1 MEDIKRF
8 ETTLTNFSDVNN
20 GFIRATVNIF
30 TKDQVANGF
39 EFQDEGIEK
48 RRKQWAYVPVV
59 AEYIEDNEDMG
70 THGGKLT
77 ISDGEFKYERTTI
90 PMGVAI
96 ADTDRFEDV
105 ICMNGE
111 TKRYF
116 CTDVYLWYEQFEKE
130 LSMFKNG
137 ETRPQSME
145 VKILNSDFVDGV
157 EKVYDFEPLAICIL
171 GQDVPP
177 AFKDS
182 KVKVAFQSDEFKA
195 NFDKMMFALDKYI
208 KSNEEGGNEVEEEN
222 KNTEVET
229 DVESVETDVPSTEEV
244 NMDESI
250 KDEETTNVSD
260 EEDMK
265 KKKKCEDEDNRE
277 AKSFELSHDDVRN
290 LLSKK
295 LDTYDSNGRR
305 NYDIW
310 VMEVFDTYCIYQKWD
325 EVNQYFKAYYTK
337 TENDINIEDT
347 VEVFMMYLTQQE
359 LDDLKQEKESY
370 SELQSKYNDVNEK
383 YQKYVKKEE
392 DAKKQEMIDSFAGN
406 LTQEEVEKC
415 IDDISK
421 FTVEEIETK
430 LTLELGRKAKSEKQE
445 VVFTETNEE
454 QKEFVNFAKFDDNSY
469 FAQLAKKIKGIK

>member
-1 MEDIKRF
+1 VEDIKRF

-96 ADTDRFEDV
+96 SDTDRFEDV

-137 ETRPQSME
+137 EARPQSME

-177 AFKDS
+177 AYKDS
-182 KVKVAFQSDEFKA
+182 KIKVAFQSDEFKA

-229 DVESVETDVPSTEEV
+229 EVDVDVKETEMADEATVEVVETDNPSTEET

-250 KDEETTNVSD
+250 TGEEATNIG
-260 EEDMK
+260 EEEEMK
-265 KKKKCEDEDNRE
+265 KKKKCKDEEVEKINYE
-277 AKSFELSHDDVRN
+277 EKFKEMLTAFEELKIN
-290 LLSKK
+290 LE
-295 LDTYDSNGRR
+295 T
-305 NYDIW
+305 
-310 VMEVFDTYCIYQKWD
+310 
-325 EVNQYFKAYYTK
+325 
-337 TENDINIEDT
+337 
-347 VEVFMMYLTQQE
+347 
-359 LDDLKQEKESY
+359 
-370 SELQSKYNDVNEK
+370 LQSKYDDVNEK
-383 YQKYVKKEE
+383 YQMYVKREE
-392 DAKKQEMIDSFAGN
+392 DIKKQEMVDSFSEK
-406 LTQEEVEKC
+406 LTQEEITKC

-421 FTVEEIETK
+421 FTLEEIETK

-445 VVFTETNEE
+445 ASFAEVNEE